1 MIGYKMAADYLESLI
16 NTKKYPIIDRHS
28 ANYAKLVKAKQEEFA
43 DTGVCLFSDFLLPD
57 VTTKM
62 CQEVLEI
69 VEQAHECHEIHN
81 CFLGRVDNQTSP
93 DEVRSIAQTTSLGVI
108 GFDQLTEDGS
118 LVLLYQNDKIRNL
131 LGDILGYRE
140 FYRLADPIGAMTV
153 NVMNSG
159 HSHGWHF
166 DEALFTVSVM
176 LQSATG
182 GGEFEYLS
190 GVKNEQRTNDTKLQD
205 VLNGDNKGVRTIPI
219 VPGSLLLFGGK
230 HMLHRVTEVSGDATR
245 LITTLCYRDKP
256 GITNSPEV
264 RQMFYGR
271 KEPLFQHSIM

>member
-1 MIGYKMAADYLESLI
+1 MMATDYLESLI
-16 NTKKYPIIDRHS
+16 NTKKYPIIENHS
-28 ANYAKLVKAKQEEFA
+28 ANYTKLVKFKREEFA
-43 DTGVCLFSDFLLPD
+43 ETGVCLFSDFLLPKA
-57 VTTKM
+57 TKKM
-62 CQEVLEI
+62 CQEVHEI
-69 VEQAHECHEIHN
+69 VDQAHECHETHN
-81 CFLGRVDNQTSP
+81 CFLGRVESQTSP
-93 DEVRSIAQTTSLGVI
+93 DEIRSIAQTTSLGVI
-108 GFDQLTEDGS
+108 GFDQLTEGGS
-118 LVLLYQNDKIRNL
+118 LVLLYQNDKIRTF
-131 LGDILGYRE
+131 LGDILGFRE

-176 LQSATG
+176 LQSATS

-190 GVKNEQRTNDTKLQD
+190 GVKNEQRTNYAKLQD
-205 VLNGDNKGVRTIPI
+205 VLNGDREDVRTVPI

-230 HMLHRVTEVSGDATR
+230 HMLHRVTEVSGDITR

-271 KEPLFQHSIM
+271 KEPLVQHSIM

>member
-1 MIGYKMAADYLESLI
+1 MAADYLESFI

-28 ANYAKLVKAKQEEFA
+28 ANYVKLVKAKQEEFA
-43 DTGVCLFSDFLLPD
+43 DTGVCLFSDFLLPKA
-57 VTTKM
+57 TKKM
-62 CQEVLEI
+62 CQEVHEI
-69 VEQAHECHEIHN
+69 VDQAHECHETHN
-81 CFLGRVDNQTSP
+81 CFLGRVESQTSP
-93 DEVRSIAQTTSLGVI
+93 DEIRSISQTTSLGVI

-118 LVLLYQNDKIRNL
+118 LVLLYQNDMLRNF
-131 LGDILGYRE
+131 LGDILGFEE

-176 LQSATG
+176 LQSATS

-190 GVKNEQRTNDTKLQD
+190 GVKNEQRTNYTKLQD
-205 VLNGDNKGVRTIPI
+205 VLNGDKRGVRTVPI

-230 HMLHRVTEVSGDATR
+230 HMLHRVTEVYGDATR

-256 GITNSPEV
+256 GITNSPD
-264 RQMFYGR
+264 
-271 KEPLFQHSIM
+271 

>member
-1 MIGYKMAADYLESLI
+1 MDADYLESLI
-16 NTKKYPIIDRHS
+16 NTKKYPIIDRYS
-28 ANYAKLVKAKQEEFA
+28 ANYAKLVKFKREEFA

-57 VTTKM
+57 ATTKM
-62 CQEVLEI
+62 CKEVHEI
-69 VEQAHECHEIHN
+69 VDQAHDCHETHN
-81 CFLGRVDNQTSP
+81 CFLGRVENQTSS
-93 DEVRSIAQTTSLGVI
+93 DQVRSIAQTTSLGVI

-118 LVLLYQNDKIRNL
+118 LVLLYQSDKIRNF
-131 LGDILGYRE
+131 LGDILGFGE

-159 HSHGWHF
+159 NSHGWHF

-176 LQSATG
+176 LQSATS

-190 GVKNEQRTNDTKLQD
+190 GVKNEQRTNYAKLQD
-205 VLNGDNKGVRTIPI
+205 VLSGDKEDVRTVPI

-230 HMLHRVTEVSGDATR
+230 HMLHRVTEVSGDITR

-271 KEPLFQHSIM
+271 KEPLFRHSIM

>member
-1 MIGYKMAADYLESLI
+1 MAADYLESLI

-118 LVLLYQNDKIRNL
+118 LVLLYQNDKIRNF
-131 LGDILGYRE
+131 LGDILGYRK

-190 GVKNEQRTNDTKLQD
+190 GVKNEQRTNYTKLQD

>member
-1 MIGYKMAADYLESLI
+1 
-16 NTKKYPIIDRHS
+16 
-28 ANYAKLVKAKQEEFA
+28 
-43 DTGVCLFSDFLLPD
+43 
-57 VTTKM
+57 
-62 CQEVLEI
+62 
-69 VEQAHECHEIHN
+69 
-81 CFLGRVDNQTSP
+81 
-93 DEVRSIAQTTSLGVI
+93 
-108 GFDQLTEDGS
+108 
-118 LVLLYQNDKIRNL
+118 
-131 LGDILGYRE
+131 
-140 FYRLADPIGAMTV
+140 MTV

-190 GVKNEQRTNDTKLQD
+190 GVKNEQRTNYTKLQD

>member
-81 CFLGRVDNQTSP
+81 CFLSRVDSQTSP

-118 LVLLYQNDKIRNL
+118 LVLLYQNDKIRNF
-131 LGDILGYRE
+131 LGDILGFRE

>member
-1 MIGYKMAADYLESLI
+1 MAKDYLESLI
-16 NTKKYPIIDRHS
+16 DTQKYPIVDRHS
-28 ANYAKLVKAKQEEFA
+28 ENYARLVKTKREEFA
-43 DTGVCLFSDFLLPD
+43 DNGVCLFRDFLLPES
-57 VTTKM
+57 TKKM
-62 CQEVLEI
+62 CQEVHKI
-69 VEQAHECHEIHN
+69 VGQAHECRETHN
-81 CFLGRVDNQTSP
+81 CFLGRVENQSSP
-93 DEVRSIAQTTSLGVI
+93 DEIRSIAQTTSLGVI

-118 LVLLYQNDKIRNL
+118 LVLLYQDDKIRNF
-131 LGDILGYRE
+131 LGDILGLSE

-176 LQSATG
+176 LQSAKG

-190 GVKNEQRTNDTKLQD
+190 GVKNGQRTNYKKLQD
-205 VLNGDNKGVRTIPI
+205 VLNGDKNDVRTVPI

-230 HMLHRVTEVSGDATR
+230 HMLHRVTKVSGDATR

-271 KEPLFQHSIM
+271 KEPLFQHNIM